1 MVITHRAS
9 EVLFTFLQLAPIA
22 MLFLRSHLLNHLLTP
37 SPTPA
42 SNFADAN
49 TIRRA
54 SSINGPSTKEI
65 H

>member
-22 MLFLRSHLLNHLLTP
+22 MLFLRSHLLEHLLTT
-37 SPTPA
+37 PTPA